1 MNPATS
7 SSVVDTETVWSAR
20 GSNES
25 SDEASTTEIVT
36 VLFTVPSIKL
46 SSTPVTVTT
55 CAVSQFADVNVSEVV
70 TVASPVSDEVME
82 RMTSVF
88 GCAFRTTVNV
98 SVSPAS
104 VTLVEPSGSE
114 TVNPATS
121 SSVVDT
127 ETVWSAKESKSLS
140 DAASLIETVTLV
152 V

>member
-1 MNPATS
+1 MNVSVSPASVTLVEPSGSETVNPATS

-104 VTLVEPSGSE
+104 VHL
-114 TVNPATS
+114 
-121 SSVVDT
+121 
-127 ETVWSAKESKSLS
+127 WSHQAQKL
-140 DAASLIETVTLV
+140 
-152 V
+152 